1 MNAAF
6 VEAYVEM
13 LRAKDE
19 GVDNVAP
26 RASAIIISTSFRQWA
41 ENDLKPALR
50 R

>member
-6 VEAYVEM
+6 VEARVEM

-19 GVDNVAP
+19 GLDNVAP
-26 RASAIIISTSFRQWA
+26 RAFAIIGPTSFRRWA
-41 ENDLKPALR
+41 EDDRRPALR